1 MKIIGITNKI
11 SYICTQIYDIRM
23 DLLKKEGIIL
33 QKADTCQSFQGM
45 SAAEAKRFCAYI
57 GEFGASARTI
67 EDRIRYRGFSK
78 WEQLGIS
85 TIIRVYAD
93 YNESQQVD
101 TRDFLCHLG
110 RGERV
115 KFYELMSQLGMC
127 ANTVR
132 VRFFGQSFRPW
143 ELLGTDEIY
152 RRFKQQG
159 N

>member
-1 MKIIGITNKI
+1 MKI
-11 SYICTQIYDIRM
+11 
-23 DLLKKEGIIL
+23 LKGEDVIL
-33 QKADTCQSFQGM
+33 RKADMCQSFQGI
-45 SAAEAKRFCAYI
+45 STSEVKRFCAFI
-57 GEFGASARTI
+57 SGFGASARTI

-85 TIIRVYAD
+85 TIIRSYAD

-110 RGERV
+110 RGERAR
-115 KFYELMSQLGMC
+115 FYELMSQLGMC